1 MSEIELRELRYFVA
15 VAQELNFSR
24 AAQRLG
30 MAQSPLSRAIS
41 RLESRLGLRPPERT
55 TRQGTLNAARA
66 RPPQRLGR
74 AQSPLSRAIS
84 RLESRLG
91 LRLLERTTR
100 QVTLTAAGAALLRE
114 APRVLAAAEAAVARA
129 KRAGHAGPRLVVALK
144 PGGDGGLLRDILAG
158 CQAPAPPPPEAGIV
172 SWGGP
177 SALVRSGSADVALLR
192 SPFDPDGLEIE
203 ELLTEPRVAALAAGH
218 RLASRS
224 RLRRADLSGEP
235 LPRWS
240 DADAAMTAY
249 WSGRDPQSLAAA
261 WPDCAPPPPDT
272 TGPLVSDLPQLLETI
287 ALNQA
292 VAFLPASTAARYPR
306 TDLVYRPVTGLSP
319 SIVAVAWQQGSR
331 SPAIAAFVRAAVEI
345 AERNTEAFTAATP

>member
-41 RLESRLGLRPPERT
+41 QLESH
-55 TRQGTLNAARA
+55 
-66 RPPQRLGR
+66 
-74 AQSPLSRAIS
+74 
-84 RLESRLG
+84 LG

-100 QVTLTAAGAALLRE
+100 QVTLTTAGATLLKE
-114 APRVLAAAEAAVARA
+114 APQILAAADAAVTRT
-129 KRAGHAGPRLVVALK
+129 KRAAHTEPRLVVALK
-144 PGGDGGLLRDILAG
+144 PGGDGGLLRDIFAAYQTPDL
-158 CQAPAPPPPEAGIV
+158 PPIEATIV
-172 SWGGP
+172 PWGAP

-203 ELLTEPRVAALAAGH
+203 ELLTEPRVAALSAGH

-235 LPRWS
+235 FPRWS
-240 DADAAMTAY
+240 DADTAMTAY
-249 WSGRDPQSLAAA
+249 WNGYDLQSLAAA
-261 WPDCAPPPPDT
+261 RPGSTPPPYT
-272 TGPLVSDLPQLLETI
+272 AGPLVSDLAQLLETV
-287 ALNQA
+287 ALSQA

-306 TDLVYRPVTGLSP
+306 TDLVYRPVTDLSP
-319 SIVAVAWQQGSR
+319 SVVAVAWQHGSR
-331 SPAIAAFVRAAVEI
+331 SPVIAAFVRAAVEV
-345 AERNTEAFTAATP
+345 AERNTEAFTAAAPDGPATAGVRRPAGLPPPAAA

>member
-24 AAQRLG
+24 AAERLG
-30 MAQSPLSRAIS
+30 MAQSPLSKAIAQ
-41 RLESRLGLRPPERT
+41 LET
-55 TRQGTLNAARA
+55 H
-66 RPPQRLGR
+66 
-74 AQSPLSRAIS
+74 
-84 RLESRLG
+84 LG

-100 QVTLTAAGAALLRE
+100 QVTLTAAGATLLNDG
-114 APRVLAAAEAAVARA
+114 PRILAAADAAVTRA
-129 KRAGHAGPRLVVALK
+129 KRAAHTEPRLVLALK
-144 PGGDGGLLRDILAG
+144 PGGDGGLLRDILAAY
-158 CQAPAPPPPEAGIV
+158 QSPDLPPIEATVV

-177 SALVRSGSADVALLR
+177 AALVLSGSADVALLR
-192 SPFDPDGLEIE
+192 SPFDHDGLEIE

-240 DADAAMTAY
+240 GADAPMAAY
-249 WSGRDPQSLAAA
+249 WNGRDPQSLAAA
-261 WPDCAPPPPDT
+261 WPDGTAPPADT
-272 TGPLVSDLPQLLETI
+272 AGPLVSDLPQLLETV
-287 ALNQA
+287 ALNQV

-306 TDLVYRPVTGLSP
+306 ADLVYRPVSDLSP
-319 SIVAVAWQQGSR
+319 SVVAVAWQQGSR

-345 AERNTEAFTAATP
+345 AERNTEPFTAAAP

>member
-41 RLESRLGLRPPERT
+41 
-55 TRQGTLNAARA
+55 Q
-66 RPPQRLGR
+66 
-74 AQSPLSRAIS
+74 
-84 RLESRLG
+84 LESRLG
-91 LRLLERTTR
+91 LRLLERSTR
-100 QVTLTAAGAALLRE
+100 QVTLTAAGATLLKE
-114 APRVLAAAEAAVARA
+114 APQILAAADAAVTRA
-129 KRAGHAGPRLVVALK
+129 KRAAHAEPRLVVALK
-144 PGGDGGLLRDILAG
+144 PGGDGGLLRDIFAAYQTPGL
-158 CQAPAPPPPEAGIV
+158 PPIEATIV

-192 SPFDPDGLEIE
+192 SPFDPDGLKIE
-203 ELLTEPRVAALAAGH
+203 ELLTEPRVAVLATGH
-218 RLASRS
+218 RLAGRS

-235 LPRWS
+235 FPRWS
-240 DADAAMTAY
+240 DADAATTAY
-249 WSGRDPQSLAAA
+249 WSGRDPQSVAAA
-261 WPDCAPPPPDT
+261 WPDCAPPPGTP
-272 TGPLVSDLPQLLETI
+272 GPLVSDLPQLLETV

-306 TDLVYRPVTGLSP
+306 ADLVYRPVTDLSP

-331 SPAIAAFVRAAVEI
+331 SPAVAAFVRAAVEI
-345 AERNTEAFTAATP
+345 AERNTEAFTVAGP

>member
-41 RLESRLGLRPPERT
+41 H
-55 TRQGTLNAARA
+55 
-66 RPPQRLGR
+66 
-74 AQSPLSRAIS
+74 
-84 RLESRLG
+84 LESRLG

-100 QVTLTAAGAALLRE
+100 QVTLTTAGVTLLKE
-114 APRVLAAAEAAVARA
+114 APQVLAAADAAVTRT
-129 KRAGHAGPRLVVALK
+129 KRAARTEPRLVVALK
-144 PGGDGGLLRDILAG
+144 PGGDGGLLRDIFAAYQSPGL
-158 CQAPAPPPPEAGIV
+158 PPIEVTIV
-172 SWGGP
+172 SRGGP
-177 SALVRSGSADVALLR
+177 AALVRSGSADVALLR
-192 SPFDPDGLEIE
+192 SPFEPGGLEIE

-218 RLASRS
+218 WLATRS

-240 DADAAMTAY
+240 DAGAAMTAY
-249 WSGRDPQSLAAA
+249 WNGRDPQSLAAA
-261 WPDCAPPPPDT
+261 WPDCAPPPDT
-272 TGPLVSDLPQLLETI
+272 AGPLVSDLPQLLETV

-292 VAFLPASTAARYPR
+292 VAFLPASTAARHPR
-306 TDLVYRPVTGLSP
+306 TDIAYRPVTDLSP

-331 SPAIAAFVRAAVEI
+331 SPAVAAFVRAAIEI
-345 AERNTEAFTAATP
+345 AERNAEAFTIAAP

>member
-30 MAQSPLSRAIS
+30 MAQSPLSRAIAQ
-41 RLESRLGLRPPERT
+41 LET
-55 TRQGTLNAARA
+55 
-66 RPPQRLGR
+66 
-74 AQSPLSRAIS
+74 
-84 RLESRLG
+84 RLG

-100 QVTLTAAGAALLRE
+100 QVTLTAAGATLLQD
-114 APRVLAAAEAAVARA
+114 APRILAAADAAVTRA
-129 KRAGHAGPRLVVALK
+129 KRAAGPGPRLVVALK
-144 PGGDGGLLRDILAG
+144 PGGDGGLLREIFAAYQSPDL
-158 CQAPAPPPPEAGIV
+158 PPLEVTIV
-172 SWGGP
+172 SGAGP

-192 SPFDPDGLEIE
+192 SPFQPDGLEIE

-218 RLASRS
+218 RLATRS
-224 RLRRADLSGEP
+224 RLRRADLSDDP
-235 LPRWS
+235 LPRWR
-240 DADAAMTAY
+240 DADAAMIAY

-261 WPDCAPPPPDT
+261 WPDCTTSPDAA
-272 TGPLVSDLPQLLETI
+272 GPLVSDLPQLLETV

-306 TDLVYRPVTGLSP
+306 ADLVYRPVTDLSP

-331 SPAIAAFVRAAVEI
+331 SPAVAAFVRAAIEI
-345 AERNTEAFTAATP
+345 AARSAEAFTNAAP

>member
-30 MAQSPLSRAIS
+30 MAQSPLSK
-41 RLESRLGLRPPERT
+41 
-55 TRQGTLNAARA
+55 
-66 RPPQRLGR
+66 
-74 AQSPLSRAIS
+74 AIS

-100 QVTLTAAGAALLRE
+100 QVELTASGAVLLSE
-114 APRVLAAAEAAVARA
+114 APQVLAAAEAAVSRA
-129 KRAGHAGPRLVVALK
+129 KRAAQAEPRLMVALK
-144 PGGDGGLLRDILAG
+144 PGGDGGLFRDIAAAY
-158 CQAPAPPPPEAGIV
+158 QAPGLPPAEAVVV

-177 SALVRSGSADVALLR
+177 APHVRSGTADVALLR
-192 SPFDPDGLEIE
+192 SPFDHEGLEIE
-203 ELLTEPRVAALAAGH
+203 ELLTEPRLAALAADH

-235 LPRWS
+235 IPRWG
-240 DADAAMTAY
+240 DADAVMTAY

-261 WPDCAPPPPDT
+261 WPDRVPPPADAA
-272 TGPLVSDLPQLLETI
+272 GPLVSDLPQLLETV

-306 TDLVYRPVTGLSP
+306 ADLVYRPVTGLSP
-319 SIVAVAWQQGSR
+319 SIVAVAWRPGSR
-331 SPAIAAFVRAAVEI
+331 SPAVAAFVRAAVGV
-345 AERNTEAFTAATP
+345 AQHSPEAFTAAAP